1 MDDPH
6 SSFGCFGDPN
16 TVRPMKSRSTL
27 RIRPASSFPLE
38 LRAFLALEEDLKVT
52 VATSK
57 DLVAEL

>member
-1 MDDPH
+1 
-6 SSFGCFGDPN
+6 
-16 TVRPMKSRSTL
+16 MKSRSTL